1 MEFFLPGL
9 AALLLA
15 ALIVFLV
22 LPRLGAPVLAV
33 LSIVLL
39 VYGVW
44 SHMSLFSSEYR
55 YSTWQEQLKFYAP
68 FVMIG
73 GLILAVLFYM
83 GFLFGTEGPS
93 ALPASNLPTNNAT
106 VNAVVNNVNKAVN
119 AVNNHVNNAV
129 NAVSNT
135 VNSAADAVGST
146 IDSAANA
153 VGLGNTN
160 RNRIGRNNGILNNL
174 SNILKTPTQANRNN
188 NNRRLSV

>member
-83 GFLFGTEGPS
+83 GFLFGIQGPS
-93 ALPASNLPTNNAT
+93 ALPASNLPANNS
-106 VNAVVNNVNKAVN
+106 VVKAVN
-119 AVNNHVNNAV
+119 DTVNVVSNHVNNAV
-129 NAVSNT
+129 TSVSNT
-135 VNSAADAVGST
+135 VNSAAEAVGSS

-160 RNRIGRNNGILNNL
+160 KNRVGRNNGVLNNL
-174 SNILKTPTQANRNN
+174 ANILKTPKSENRS
-188 NNRRLSV
+188 RYF